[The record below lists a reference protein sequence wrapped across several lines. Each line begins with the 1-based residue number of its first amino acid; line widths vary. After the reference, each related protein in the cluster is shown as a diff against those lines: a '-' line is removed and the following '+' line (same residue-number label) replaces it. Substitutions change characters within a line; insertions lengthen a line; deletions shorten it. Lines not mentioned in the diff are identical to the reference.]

1 MKNHRTL
8 KPEIKAS
15 DKNILYRYDQ
25 RAIPYLESPFVRHT
39 GTFNNEVY
47 FDIIDAVRNGSI
59 EDLNKIM
66 LQNGNEPLS
75 QVEFDDFIQS
85 YLDFQDKVKNAIG
98 NVDATYGIKGTA
110 APWKSSSTGEILMNG
125 GAEQIVT
132 PLTLIYYIELELYPN
147 TRRSKNDKRRI
158 FRKN

>member
-1 MKNHRTL
+1 MKEDKKINVSTSEILIFFCAPGMCMNYRLWVKNHRTL

-85 YLDFQDKVKNAIG
+85 YLDFQDKVEKMLG
-98 NVDATYGIKGTA
+98 VWE
-110 APWKSSSTGEILMNG
+110 P
-125 GAEQIVT
+125 
-132 PLTLIYYIELELYPN
+132 
-147 TRRSKNDKRRI
+147 
-158 FRKN
+158 